1 MLKSAPV
8 TWSLSLLAL
17 LGLLGIPGGDGWAQ
31 GRRETPPDFLFGRPH
46 GTVSLVFGYGVPRA
60 ASDIFEEVDTLFTL
74 AKSDFR
80 GPVLGIA
87 LAFTLD
93 ERWDLAVEIAHSG
106 SERWSEYRDW
116 VEEGKGGEKI
126 PIEQKT
132 TFRRTPVM
140 LSAHYYLLDRGR
152 SVGRLAW
159 VPSRWAPYVGVG
171 LGRVFYR
178 FAQEGDFVDFVDS
191 SIFTGEFE
199 SRGSAWMA
207 QVFGGAQWSLSRSS
221 VLRGEARYGWAR
233 ADLDRLSYTGYDPI
247 DLSGFQVTLG
257 LGIRF

>member
-1 MLKSAPV
+1 MLKSAAAP
-8 TWSLSLLAL
+8 WSLGLLAL
-17 LGLLGIPGGDGWAQ
+17 GVLWTPGGEVSGQA
-31 GRRETPPDFLFGRPH
+31 RRQMPPDFRFGRPN
-46 GTVSLVFGYGVPRA
+46 GSLSLVFGYGVPRG
-60 ASDIFEEVDTLFTL
+60 ASDIWEEVDTLFTL
-74 AKSDFR
+74 ARSDFQA
-80 GPVLGIA
+80 PVMGAA

-93 ERWDLAVEIAHSG
+93 ERWDLALEIAHSG

-116 VEEGKGGEKI
+116 VEEGKGGERI

-140 LSAHYYLLDRGR
+140 IAAHYYMRDRGR

-159 VPSRWAPYVGVG
+159 IPARWTPYLGVG

-191 SIFTGEFE
+191 SIFAGEFQ

-207 QVFGGAQWSLSRSS
+207 QVFGGAQWSLGRST
-221 VLRGEARYGWAR
+221 VLRAEARYGWAR
-233 ADLDRLSYTGYDPI
+233 AELDRLSYTGYDPI
-247 DLSGFQVTLG
+247 DLSGFQATLG